1 MIYRFFLLSA
11 VSSPYNVRWPRSGR
25 RSETSKHGVDANARS
40 RARHLGGPVN
50 RAFASIIVIVLKM
63 GEMVILWIIKD
74 LGLIVSLCLCLF
86 VYVIVPAQV
95 DYVHVHVCDCPG
107 DCVYFDVC
115 VCGCVFNCIIPK
127 RYKHLRSVTLV
138 WLAISQ
144 QIQDFLFLLSMILER
159 CRIPWWYTF
168 IGNLWNALQKK
179 SLGAGVCPNFLWLF
193 PVLPDNKISI
203 TNIYHPKGEALF
215 SLK

>member
-1 MIYRFFLLSA
+1 MPVQELATWEGQWTGLLHRLLWLCWKWGRWWYCESLKIVGTLFLCVCVCYCSGPSWSCACACVWLSG
-11 VSSPYNVRWPRSGR
+11 W
-25 RSETSKHGVDANARS
+25 
-40 RARHLGGPVN
+40 
-50 RAFASIIVIVLKM
+50 
-63 GEMVILWIIKD
+63 
-74 LGLIVSLCLCLF
+74 LCLF
-86 VYVIVPAQV
+86 
-95 DYVHVHVCDCPG
+95 
-107 DCVYFDVC
+107 CVYFDVC
-115 VCGCVFNCIIPK
+115 VCGCVFNCIIHK

-179 SLGAGVCPNFLWLF
+179 SLGAGVCPNILWLF

-215 SLK
+215 SFK